1 MQINFIALLAAG
13 LVPIIVGFIYYH
25 KKVVGNA
32 WMNVTGMTEE
42 KAREGNMAI
51 IFSVSYILS
60 IMLAFALNS
69 LVIHQNG
76 LFSLFG
82 GDESN
87 ELYKQVFDLTKDN
100 FRTFGHGALHG
111 FITSVF
117 VGLPI
122 LGTNALFE
130 QKGWKYI
137 WINVGYWAITITIMG
152 GIICAWR

>member
-1 MQINFIALLAAG
+1 MQINFIAIVAAAI
-13 LVPIIVGFIYYH
+13 VPMIVGFIYYH

-42 KAREGNMAI
+42 KAREGNMAV
-51 IFSVSYILS
+51 IFIVSYILS
-60 IMLAFALNS
+60 LLLAYALNNI
-69 LVIHQNG
+69 VIHQNG

-82 GDESN
+82 GDASN
-87 ELYKQVFDLTKDN
+87 ELYKQVIEATQND

-111 FITSVF
+111 FMTAIV
-117 VGLPI
+117 VALPI

-137 WINVGYWAITITIMG
+137 WINVGYWALTMTIMG
-152 GIICAWR
+152 GIICAWS